1 MQGIR
6 AGVTFRS
13 GRQAVGLVIFAVLV
27 LLAAGGC
34 GRRERTVMP
43 VTIDERIGS
52 AAPRHPQD
60 FSSHEAVVRGVAA
73 ILRRDFSLPVP
84 EHVTVYLYAS
94 RALFERGLVD
104 DGLLAPV
111 RAAELG
117 EFAVAVG
124 QRRQLLLHN
133 EGAPPSSRYWLKLIA
148 HELTHVAQI
157 ELAGRE
163 GQAEQWLTEGMA
175 EWVAFTVLERVGL
188 DTVQHRRRVAASGIR
203 NHAALVAARLD
214 LETLGSPRGFTV
226 RHLKE
231 GSLPTYQLAFL
242 MADYLIDRDGL
253 GGVIDYFRAF
263 SKSQNRHV
271 NFERAFKQS
280 IDQFE
285 QEILTHLKMVVQSR

>member
-1 MQGIR
+1 MSIHERR
-6 AGVTFRS
+6 A
-13 GRQAVGLVIFAVLV
+13 AGLAVLAV
-27 LLAAGGC
+27 LLLLAATGC

-73 ILRRDFSLPVP
+73 ILRRDFGLPVP
-84 EHVTVYLYAS
+84 EQVTLYLYAS

-175 EWVAFTVLERVGL
+175 EWVAFAVLERLAL
-188 DTVQHRRRVAASGIR
+188 DTLADRRAIAHGEIR
-203 NHAALVAARLD
+203 EYPALYPGRLD
-214 LETLGSPRGFTV
+214 LVTLGTPRGYAT
-226 RHLKE
+226 RLRRD
-231 GSLPTYQLAFL
+231 GSQATYQLAFL
-242 MADYLIDRDGL
+242 MSDHLVQRHGFDQLLVYYRGFAAGRSRFENFYAAFGQSLPDFETEMVSRL
-253 GGVIDYFRAF
+253 GHGPR
-263 SKSQNRHV
+263 
-271 NFERAFKQS
+271 
-280 IDQFE
+280 
-285 QEILTHLKMVVQSR
+285 

>member
-1 MQGIR
+1 MSIHERR
-6 AGVTFRS
+6 AT
-13 GRQAVGLVIFAVLV
+13 GLAVLAV
-27 LLAAGGC
+27 LLLLAATGC

-73 ILRRDFSLPVP
+73 ILRRDFGLPVP
-84 EHVTVYLYAS
+84 EQVTVYLYSS

-133 EGAPPSSRYWLKLIA
+133 EGAPPSSRYWMKLIA

-175 EWVAFTVLERVGL
+175 EWVAFAVLERLAL
-188 DTVQHRRRVAASGIR
+188 DTLADRRAIAHGEIR
-203 NHAALVAARLD
+203 DYPALYPGRLD
-214 LETLGSPRGFTV
+214 LATLGTPRGYTS
-226 RHLKE
+226 RLRRD
-231 GSLPTYQLAFL
+231 GSQATYQLAFL
-242 MADYLIDRDGL
+242 MSDHLVQRHGFDQLLVYYRGFAAGRSRFENFYTAFGQSLPDFEAEMVSRL
-253 GGVIDYFRAF
+253 GHRP
-263 SKSQNRHV
+263 R
-271 NFERAFKQS
+271 
-280 IDQFE
+280 
-285 QEILTHLKMVVQSR
+285 